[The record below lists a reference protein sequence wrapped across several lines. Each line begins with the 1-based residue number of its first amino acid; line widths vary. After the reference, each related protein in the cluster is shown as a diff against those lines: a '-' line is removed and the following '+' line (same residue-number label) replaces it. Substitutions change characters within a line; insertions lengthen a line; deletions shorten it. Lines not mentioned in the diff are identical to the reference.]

1 VTTAT
6 ATFPLTI
13 QDAKA
18 FDARNP
24 KPGIYR
30 DVPSEVYFSA
40 RAVNHSTL
48 KLMDRSPAHFKV
60 NYASGSHKES
70 DAKRLGSL
78 AHLMLFEPSRVKGN
92 TIPAPINPKTSRA
105 YGMDTKAWQEY
116 ADANPGKLI
125 VSDEEM
131 DRATRMVASVLEHPQ
146 LGVIFNASTESEVV
160 IVWDDGGVVCKAK
173 LDAIVGTLMIGDLK
187 TTADASERAFAGSIV
202 EYGYDTQAAFYLR
215 GCHALGLSG
224 LDFVFGCVENEAP
237 YEAAGYTL
245 GAEFLSIGRVRVDR
259 WLDQVRKCQQANAWP
274 GYTGELVEIQPPTW
288 YIAKFADGNV

>member
-1 VTTAT
+1 MTT
-6 ATFPLTI
+6 ATFPITI
-13 QDAKA
+13 QDAAA
-18 FDARNP
+18 FNP
-24 KPGIYR
+24 KDPRPGIYR
-30 DVPSEVYFSA
+30 NVPSETYFAA

-48 KLMDRSPAHFKV
+48 KLIDRSPAHFRV
-60 NYASGSHKES
+60 NYASPSHKES

-92 TIPAPINPKTSRA
+92 TIPAPINPKTGRA
-105 YGMDTKAWQEY
+105 FGSETKAWTEY
-116 ADANPGKLI
+116 AEANPGKLI
-125 VSDEEM
+125 VSDEDME
-131 DRATRMVASVLEHPQ
+131 RATRMVAAILDHPH
-146 LGVIFNASTESEVV
+146 LGTVFNASTDSELV
-160 IVWDDGGVVCKAK
+160 IVWDDNGVMCKAK
-173 LDAIVGTLMIGDLK
+173 LDSLIGTMMIGDLK

-259 WLDQVRKCQQANAWP
+259 WLEVVRKCQQANAWP
-274 GYTGELVEIQPPTW
+274 GYTGELTEIQPPTW
-288 YIAKFADGNV
+288 YIAKWADGNV